1 MTKSI
6 WINDKKEF
14 HGFLLFVPDWQGWL
28 WSHKHLRASSLHLY
42 SKFSYSLC
50 VYHSCIER
58 MKLKIVLSK
67 TKWKN
72 LSNNKAK
79 KNKYIVVVVHRYRF
93 DAADFLHSRGSW
105 WPDDVRS
112 FVQTI
117 VTQLLQS
124 ESCLITKKIG
134 VCHHDVSAK
143 FYLFLCI
150 VGWCNLFTS
159 QIIFVVLTQRFFVNA
174 TQSVRKLSCTENS
187 VTLVVVRC
195 VAWSILTWWTSDC
208 SLVYGSLHSCLDSL
222 WQCRI

>member
-1 MTKSI
+1 M
-6 WINDKKEF
+6 
-14 HGFLLFVPDWQGWL
+14 PDWQGWL
-28 WSHKHLRASSLHLY
+28 RSHKHLRASSLHLY

-58 MKLKIVLSK
+58 MKLKKLLPE

-72 LSNNKAK
+72 LTNNKAK
-79 KNKYIVVVVHRYRF
+79 KNKYIVVALHRYRF

-124 ESCLITKKIG
+124 ESCLIARKIG
-134 VCHHDVSAK
+134 ACHHDVSAK

-150 VGWCNLFTS
+150 VGWCNLFTP
-159 QIIFVVLTQRFFVNA
+159 QIIFAVFTQRFLPTLHKVSENCHA
-174 TQSVRKLSCTENS
+174 LRTQSHCGALCGLIDTDMMNEW
-187 VTLVVVRC
+187 LQF
-195 VAWSILTWWTSDC
+195 
-208 SLVYGSLHSCLDSL
+208 GL
-222 WQCRI
+222 W